1 MKPSD
6 GFTLI
11 ELLATLVVAAVLAT
25 VAIPNF
31 QDFIKN
37 NRIITQANAFLT
49 DLHFTRSEAVKRNE
63 RITMCKSSD
72 LAICNT
78 NTGGWEQGWLVFSDQ
93 GTTGT
98 IDGSDQILRRTSP
111 QPPRLTIRGNAFVR
125 NRISFLSS
133 GVVEPNN
140 GSVILCDDRITD
152 FGAAPSALK
161 SKVRVVVISTTGRMR
176 IIKGDD
182 SAVTVTSCTP

>member
-1 MKPSD
+1 MKLSA

-25 VAIPNF
+25 VAIPSF

-37 NRIITQANAFLT
+37 NRIITQANGFLT
-49 DLHFTRSEAVKRNE
+49 DLHFARSEAVKRNE
-63 RITMCKSSD
+63 RITLCKSSD
-72 LAICNT
+72 LATCNSGT
-78 NTGGWEQGWLVFSDQ
+78 AGWELGWLVFSDQ

-98 IDGSDQILRRTSP
+98 IDGSDQILRRTPS
-111 QPPRLTIRGNAFVR
+111 QPPGITIRGNSFVR

-140 GSVILCDDRITD
+140 GSVILCDDRITN
-152 FGAAPSALK
+152 FGAAPTALK

-176 IIKGDD
+176 ILKGDD

>member
-1 MKPSD
+1 MKPPD

-25 VAIPNF
+25 VAVPNF

-37 NRIITQANAFLT
+37 NRITTQANGFLA
-49 DLHFTRSEAVKRNE
+49 DLHFARSEAVKRNE
-63 RITMCKSSD
+63 RVTMCKSSD
-72 LAICNT
+72 LETCNT

-93 GTTGT
+93 STTGT
-98 IDGSDQILRRTSP
+98 IDGSDQILRRTSS
-111 QPPRLTIRGNAFVR
+111 QLARMTIRGNYFVR

-161 SKVRVVVISTTGRMR
+161 GKVRVVVISNTGRMR
-176 IIKGDD
+176 ILKGND